1 MILFLISNKQCTI
14 KSIYKDNVF
23 TFVQF
28 EVFLGKNKLI
38 LKRNYR
44 LAWLRL
50 FLPYFRLAKS
60 DNQIIWHYQKP
71 THLIY
76 IFIWTKLWFGNA
88 NSTWFLS
95 TTLCCFLWV
104 SFVGFLV
111 FSYHFKKFRYSSV
124 LFVYKIF
131 ECFCSMHGG
140 KYKSIALSCNIVTM
154 FLTMWCS
161 CAGATSFPVYLSHIL
176 LK

>member
-1 MILFLISNKQCTI
+1 MYYI
-14 KSIYKDNVF
+14 KYL
-23 TFVQF
+23 FVQF

-38 LKRNYR
+38 LKRNFTD
-44 LAWLRL
+44 LHDCV
-50 FLPYFRLAKS
+50 YFDLTLDS
-60 DNQIIWHYQKP
+60 QNQIYLVLWHYQKP

-76 IFIWTKLWFGNA
+76 IFRWSKLWFGNA

-95 TTLCCFLWV
+95 TILCCFLRV
-104 SFVGFLV
+104 SFLGFLV

-140 KYKSIALSCNIVTM
+140 KYKSIAPSCNIVTM
-154 FLTMWCS
+154 FLTVWCS
-161 CAGATSFPVYLSHIL
+161 CEASFPVYLSHIHL
-176 LK
+176 R